1 MQIWGTEKPDVMTEK
16 PVHPAY
22 VTVWLAI
29 SRQGIIGP
37 YFFENSEGKR
47 ETVRQDNY
55 QRMIETFL
63 CQNSKNS
70 LGMILKTKFL
80 CETGQVLIQPKLH
93 LIY

>member
-1 MQIWGTEKPDVMTEK
+1 MRIWDTEKPDVVIEK
-16 PVHPAY
+16 PAHPAY

-29 SRQGIIGP
+29 SRQRIIGP

-55 QRMIETFL
+55 QMIETFL

-70 LGMILKTKFL
+70 LGMILKTRFL
-80 CETGQVLIQPKLH
+80 CKTGQVLIQPKLH
-93 LIY
+93 LNY